1 MHIIRIINKS
11 HFNAHTDP
19 IFKEL
24 GTLKSNDIH
33 LLQLANLSILAKIHS
48 YLQGSITISP
58 KAMNSTLIIQEIPRP
73 TVCHAYCPTSTKKFF
88 NSLENQVIN
97 SKSLP
102 SFGKILK
109 IKLLCKYENQS

>member
-33 LLQLANLSILAKIHS
+33 LLQLANLCILAKIHS

-73 TVCHAYCPTSTKKFF
+73 TSATRIVQQTLRSFLIHLKMR
-88 NSLENQVIN
+88 SLTLNPFPPLGNTED
-97 SKSLP
+97 
-102 SFGKILK
+102 
-109 IKLLCKYENQS
+109 

>member
-11 HFNAHTDP
+11 DFNAHSDP

-33 LLQLANLSILAKIHS
+33 LLQLANLCILAKIHS
-48 YLQGSITISP
+48 YLQGSVTISP

-73 TVCHAYCPTSTKKFF
+73 TVCHACIYKHWH
-88 NSLENQVIN
+88 
-97 SKSLP
+97 
-102 SFGKILK
+102 K
-109 IKLLCKYENQS
+109 IKE